1 MKKQIKE
8 IALLAL
14 SILPLAY
21 FYYHYNALP
30 EQMATH
36 FNFQGEADDYTHKN
50 NFIWVILG
58 INLGL
63 YLLFLFLPKID
74 PRKRIEQMGEKYFS
88 LRLMMSFFFTILMC
102 YTIYVS
108 LPGNSFNSN
117 VLLSIIA
124 LLFAMFGNYFQTIR
138 PNYFMGIRTP
148 WTLESDDNWKI
159 THRTAGRIWMI
170 GGAALFVLSFV
181 LSKGIYSLLFAVA
194 IAIMVLYPI
203 IQSYWIHRMSKQSK

>member
-8 IALLAL
+8 IALLIIAM
-14 SILPLAY
+14 LPLVY

-30 EQMATH
+30 EQIATH

-50 NFIWVILG
+50 NFIWAILG

-74 PRKRIEQMGEKYFS
+74 PRKRIEQMGEKYFG
-88 LRLMMSFFFTILMC
+88 LRLMMSFFFTLLMC

-138 PNYFMGIRTP
+138 PNYFIGIRTP
-148 WTLESDDNWKI
+148 WTLESEDNWKI
-159 THRTAGRIWMI
+159 THRNAGRLWMI
-170 GGAALFVLSFV
+170 GGTLLFILSFLLDKPIYAILFIIV
-181 LSKGIYSLLFAVA
+181 IAFLS
-194 IAIMVLYPI
+194 LYPI
-203 IQSYWIHRMSKQSK
+203 LQSYWLSDCWWR